1 MYACLLLI
9 LILSPPHLPPP
20 IKHFTDFLV
29 HLYDH
34 FDTRLKTPPSP
45 DTTTKPLALSQFFGF
60 GYMITIQVD

>member
-1 MYACLLLI
+1 MFTFNLDLI
-9 LILSPPHLPPP
+9 TATFATTNQAFYP
-20 IKHFTDFLV
+20 DFLV

-34 FDTRLKTPPSP
+34 FDTRLTTPPSP